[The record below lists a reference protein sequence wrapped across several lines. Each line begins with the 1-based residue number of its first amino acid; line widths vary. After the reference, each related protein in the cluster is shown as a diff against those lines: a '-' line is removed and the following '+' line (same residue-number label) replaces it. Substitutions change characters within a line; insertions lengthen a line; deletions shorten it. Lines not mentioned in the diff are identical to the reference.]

1 MAIAAI
7 DIRAMASAIHK
18 GRFIT
23 LEGCEGVGKSTQ
35 LDLLAEALKKRGIKL
50 IETCQPGGTEAG
62 KALRKLLVTGEVGR
76 WSPIT
81 ETALLLA
88 DRAIHLDELIRP
100 ALARGEWVLCD
111 RFMDSTLAYQGGA
124 GGLGFALIDQL
135 QAPII
140 GDTVPDLTLW
150 LDLPEKT
157 GLTRA
162 HKRDKA
168 RADETQATTNRFENK
183 TAAYHAKVR
192 ESFQTLTEAN
202 PQRIKRIDASQE
214 INLVAAQI
222 LAIVE
227 SHFFTHDK
235 PT

>member
-1 MAIAAI
+1 MPNA
-7 DIRAMASAIHK
+7 K

-35 LDLLAEALKKRGIKL
+35 LALLAATLRKRGIQL
-50 IETCQPGGTEAG
+50 IETYQPGGTEAG
-62 KALRKLLVTGEVGR
+62 KALRELLVTGAVER

-88 DRAIHLDELIRP
+88 DRALHLDELIRP

-124 GGLGFALIDQL
+124 GGLGFALIEQL
-135 QAPII
+135 QSPII

-150 LDLPEKT
+150 LDLPAQA

-162 HKRDKA
+162 HKRD
-168 RADETQATTNRFENK
+168 ETQTHTNRFESK
-183 TAAYHAKVR
+183 TPAYHAKVR
-192 ESFQTLTEAN
+192 ESFQSLAEAD

-222 LAIVE
+222 LALVE
-227 SHFFTHDK
+227 SQFFPHK
-235 PT
+235 